1 MTLIAK
7 AEMPAREAPA
17 GPTTLHQRIR
27 ADLEGKILSGAWK
40 PGHRIPFEHE
50 LMAQYGCARMTVN
63 KVIAGL
69 VAAGLIERRRRA
81 GSFVIQPRI
90 QSAVLEIPDLANEIA
105 ARGETYSYRLL
116 ARRLR
121 AAGGADPAE
130 AGMAAG
136 EGVIELRCLHFANG
150 RPFAVEDRL
159 IALAVVPE
167 AAAVDFSS
175 TPPGSWLLGHVPWT
189 AAEHRISALAAG
201 VREARE
207 LDIAKGAPCLCLER
221 RTFRAEQTI
230 THARQLFRGDAYNLV
245 ARFSPKG

>member
-1 MTLIAK
+1 MTVSAK
-7 AEMPAREAPA
+7 TVPPAE
-17 GPTTLHQRIR
+17 PTTLHQRIR
-27 ADLEGKILSGAWK
+27 ADLEGKILSGEWK

-105 ARGETYSYRLL
+105 ARGEAYGYRLL
-116 ARRLR
+116 SRRLR
-121 AAGGADPAE
+121 VAGGADPAE
-130 AGMAAG
+130 SGMATG
-136 EGVIELRCLHFANG
+136 EGVVELRCLHLSNG

-167 AAAVDFSS
+167 AASVDFSR
-175 TPPGSWLLGHVPWT
+175 TAPGSWLLGHVPWT

-201 VREARE
+201 AREARD
-207 LDIAKGAPCLCLER
+207 LDVTKGAPCLCLER

-230 THARQLFRGDAYNLV
+230 TYARQLFRGDAYNLV
-245 ARFSPKG
+245 AHFSPKG